1 MASKRHG
8 TTCST
13 STHLTTDT
21 GSSLYHPCHKYV
33 HTSARHLCIPFPFLT
48 RQTNIA
54 YLSLSLCR
62 FIANN
67 DEWIHMNSYYTQ
79 EHSPSQG
86 AQREVDHLHIWCT
99 FDENIEYHA
108 AAGGEFKIGNSNRHI
123 VVVQLF
129 LLLFIR
135 LQFCKWFTSMT
146 FPLFTEM
153 TCSDGTWHSWLLE
166 TMMHS
171 ARYEMTDEQDKKLE
185 RNFPS
190 SLFLFHFHSLPHTV
204 LSSNTTRF
212 FSLATN

>member
-1 MASKRHG
+1 MARLAAPQL
-8 TTCST
+8 T
-13 STHLTTDT
+13 SLPIPVHLFIIHAISMYTLLLVIFAFHFL
-21 GSSLYHPCHKYV
+21 SSPDRPTLH
-33 HTSARHLCIPFPFLT
+33 IF
-48 RQTNIA
+48 
-54 YLSLSLCR
+54 LSLCR

-99 FDENIEYHA
+99 FDENTEYLVS
-108 AAGGEFKIGNSNRHI
+108 AGGEFKIGNSNRNI

-153 TCSDGTWHSWLLE
+153 TCSDGTWYSWLLE

-190 SLFLFHFHSLPHTV
+190 SLFLFLFHSLPHTV